1 MTRNALVSAILAVAG
16 TCLLAATPAGAAATG
31 SRAGQSVTAPSTRL
45 GTHCTTVQ
53 SRLHTRVGVIC
64 ISVISLAGGN
74 QHAEVTFRARSGTLR
89 QVSAGNLAYL
99 VRSRIVEMTGRAQKL
114 VTGMTASLISRNW
127 CCGRPHRG
135 YSAQSGVFNAC
146 MSWRGGGTACT
157 GRRWFYSLVVRFFF

>member
-1 MTRNALVSAILAVAG
+1 VVRVAEAVQHAGLAAAVAKLPERG
-16 TCLLAATPAGAAATG
+16 QRLLAAVEATP
-31 SRAGQSVTAPSTRL
+31 V
-45 GTHCTTVQ
+45 V
-53 SRLHTRVGVIC
+53 
-64 ISVISLAGGN
+64 
-74 QHAEVTFRARSGTLR
+74 
-89 QVSAGNLAYL
+89 NLVYL
-99 VRSRIVEMTGRAQKL
+99 VRSRIVEMTGRAQEL